1 MKKAIFI
8 DRDGTLLR
16 EPSDEQIDA
25 LEKVEFVPGAISGLK
40 ALTGL
45 GYELV
50 MASNQD
56 GLGTPAFPE
65 ETFWPAQNL
74 LLRTLEG
81 EGVVFDD
88 FLIDPSMPEENSPN
102 RKPGTGMF
110 GKYLDGSY
118 DLSTSWVIGD
128 RQTDRK
134 LAENLGARAL
144 LVGEMDWA
152 QIAETIRSSER
163 CATVARKT
171 AETDIRIRVDLD
183 GKGPSSVDTGLKFFD
198 HMLSQLPHHGG
209 ISLEIKCKGDLEVDE
224 HHTMEDVG
232 IALGEALRQ
241 ALGDKRGTERY
252 GFALPMDESRA
263 IVLLDFGGRSELVW
277 DVPFTR
283 EYVGDVPTEMFKHF
297 FKSLSDAMKANL
309 YVQARGENNH
319 HLAEAVFKA
328 FARSLKQAVRR
339 DVFSYELP
347 SSKGL
352 L

>member
-16 EPSDEQIDA
+16 EPADEQIDA
-25 LEKVEFVPGAISGLK
+25 LDKVEFVPGAISGLR

-65 ETFWPAQNL
+65 ETFRPAQDL

-88 FLIDPSMPEENSPN
+88 ILIDPSFPEDNSPN

-118 DLSTSWVIGD
+118 DLAASWVVGD
-128 RQTDRK
+128 RETDRQ
-134 LAENLGARAL
+134 LALNLGAKAL
-144 LVGEMDWA
+144 LVSEMSWA
-152 QIAETIRSSER
+152 QVAETIRASER
-163 CATVARKT
+163 SATVARKT
-171 AETDIRIRVDLD
+171 AETDIFIRVDLD
-183 GKGPSSVDTGLKFFD
+183 GHGPSEVDTGLKFFD
-198 HMLSQLPHHGG
+198 HMLSQLIHHGG
-209 ISLEIKCKGDLEVDE
+209 IALQIRCQGDLEVDE
-224 HHTMEDVG
+224 HHTIEDVG

-241 ALGDKRGTERY
+241 ALGDKRGIGRY

-263 IVLLDFGGRSELVW
+263 LALLDFGGRSELVW
-277 DVPFTR
+277 DVQFTR
-283 EYVGDVPTEMFKHF
+283 EYVGDVPTEMFRHF
-297 FKSLSDAMKANL
+297 FKSLSDAMRANL

-319 HLAEAVFKA
+319 HLAEGVFKA
-328 FARSLKQAVRR
+328 FARTLRQAVRR
-339 DVFSYELP
+339 DVFSYDLP

>member
-16 EPSDEQIDA
+16 EPADEQIDA
-25 LEKVEFVPGAISGLK
+25 LDKVEFVPGAISGLR

-65 ETFWPAQNL
+65 ETFRPAQDL

-88 FLIDPSMPEENSPN
+88 ILIDPSFPEDNSPN

-118 DLSTSWVIGD
+118 DLAASWVVGD
-128 RQTDRK
+128 RETDRQ
-134 LAENLGARAL
+134 LALNLGAKAL
-144 LVGEMDWA
+144 LVSEMSWA
-152 QIAETIRSSER
+152 QVAETIRASER
-163 CATVARKT
+163 SATVARKT
-171 AETDIRIRVDLD
+171 AETDIFIRVDLD
-183 GKGPSSVDTGLKFFD
+183 GHGPSEVDTGLKFFD
-198 HMLSQLPHHGG
+198 HMLSQLIHHGG
-209 ISLEIKCKGDLEVDE
+209 IALQIRCQGDLEVDE
-224 HHTMEDVG
+224 HHTIEDVG

-241 ALGDKRGTERY
+241 ALGDKRGIGRY

-263 IVLLDFGGRSELVW
+263 LVLLDFGGRSELVW
-277 DVPFTR
+277 DVQFTR
-283 EYVGDVPTEMFKHF
+283 EYVGDVPTEMFRHF
-297 FKSLSDAMKANL
+297 FKSLSDAMRANL

-319 HLAEAVFKA
+319 HLAEGVFKS
-328 FARSLKQAVRR
+328 FARTLRQAVRR
-339 DVFSYELP
+339 DVFSYDLP